1 MSGIYKSA
9 AGGACLALI
18 LLVGMLS
25 GTGCAAPQAVSGLAS
40 SAGTAEMA
48 AGWEPIPEG
57 SDNAALSTA
66 AAGTTAAADS
76 AQGEAEVAQADTAG
90 SGENEDPIIVLDP
103 GHSSVISGRKEPIWP
118 GASYEKLADS
128 VGTHG
133 EASGLMEYQLTLMV
147 CQKVRTALEEKG
159 YTVLLT
165 REDSSEPLDCSARA
179 EIANEAGAAAFIRV
193 HADGSDS
200 AADHGAMAICISD
213 KNPNT
218 GDLYEED
225 WHLSSV
231 LLSEYIKATGRKD
244 RGIWVTDTMIG
255 SNWSRVPTTMLEL
268 GFMTNREEDLWMAS
282 EEGQEQIVT
291 GMVNGI
297 CAYLEE

>member
-25 GTGCAAPQAVSGLAS
+25 GTGCAAQGNSSAAAEVSAAAPQAVSGGNSVADAS
-40 SAGTAEMA
+40 ETAAGSAGS
-48 AGWEPIPEG
+48 
-57 SDNAALSTA
+57 SDSEEEQ
-66 AAGTTAAADS
+66 
-76 AQGEAEVAQADTAG
+76 AQVV
-90 SGENEDPIIVLDP
+90 VLDP